1 MGLFFLM
8 EKQDLMANKYNGL
21 INIYKE
27 PGFTSNDV
35 VAKLRGILKQK
46 KIGHTG
52 TLDPD
57 AVGVLVVCLGTG
69 TKLVEMLTD
78 HDKEYIAVC
87 KLGVTT
93 DTQDMSGTVI
103 DNREVNVTGEQLREA
118 VQAFVGDYDQIPP
131 MYSAI
136 KQNGKKLYELAREG
150 IEVERKPRK
159 VHISAITIL
168 DDEHLGDEHV
178 FTMEVKCSKGTY
190 IRTLC
195 HDIGLSLGCGAAM
208 AQLARTRV
216 GAFGIDTAIPLSKV
230 EELRD
235 NGTLMDIIESPEYI
249 FRDLDAI
256 HVKTSARGLLEN
268 GNSFRKD
275 NLVDE
280 NPDGVNDTEYD
291 DEMFK
296 EGNEFRVYGEDGTF
310 FGIYR
315 YSAKKKTFDVDKF
328 FFEK

>member
-1 MGLFFLM
+1 MP
-8 EKQDLMANKYNGL
+8 NKYNGL

-78 HDKEYIAVC
+78 HDKEYIAVV

-93 DTQDMSGTVI
+93 DTQDMSGQVLETA
-103 DNREVNVTGEQLREA
+103 EVNVTREQLREA
-118 VQAFVGDYDQIPP
+118 ARAFVGDYDQIPP

-159 VHISAITIL
+159 VNIGAITIL
-168 DDEHLGDEHV
+168 DDSHLESDHF

-195 HDIGLSLGCGAAM
+195 HDIGLSIGCGAAM
-208 AQLARTRV
+208 QHLTRTRV
-216 GAFGIDTAIPLSKV
+216 GAFSLDSAITLSQVK
-230 EELRD
+230 ELRD
-235 NGTLMDIIESPEYI
+235 NGGLSDHIKSPEYI

-256 HVKTSARGLLEN
+256 HVKDSARKILEN
-268 GNSFRKD
+268 GNSFRVD
-275 NLVDE
+275 NVISEDPE
-280 NPDGVNDTEYD
+280 GVNDTEYD
-291 DEMFK
+291 EEMFE
-296 EGNEFRVYGEDGTF
+296 EGNMFRVYSEDDVF

-328 FFEK
+328 FYEK

>member
-1 MGLFFLM
+1 M
-8 EKQDLMANKYNGL
+8 
-21 INIYKE
+21 
-27 PGFTSNDV
+27 
-35 VAKLRGILKQK
+35 
-46 KIGHTG
+46 
-52 TLDPD
+52 
-57 AVGVLVVCLGTG
+57 
-69 TKLVEMLTD
+69 
-78 HDKEYIAVC
+78 
-87 KLGVTT
+87 
-93 DTQDMSGTVI
+93 
-103 DNREVNVTGEQLREA
+103 
-118 VQAFVGDYDQIPP
+118 GDYDQIPP
-131 MYSAI
+131 MYSVI

-159 VHISAITIL
+159 VNIGAITIL
-168 DDEHLGDEHV
+168 DDEKLESEGL

-235 NGTLMDIIESPEYI
+235 ADKLMEVIKSPEYI

-256 HVKTSARGLLEN
+256 HVKDSCRVLLEN
-268 GNSFRKD
+268 GNSFRRD
-275 NLVDE
+275 NLLDE
-280 NPDGVNDTEYD
+280 NPSGVNDTEYD
-291 DEMFK
+291 EEMFK
-296 EGNEFRVYGEDGTF
+296 EGNEFRVYGEDETF

-315 YSAKKKTFDVDKF
+315 YSSKKKTFDVDKF

>member
-1 MGLFFLM
+1 
-8 EKQDLMANKYNGL
+8 MANKYNGL

-78 HDKEYIAVC
+78 HDKEYIANC
-87 KLGVTT
+87 KLGVVT
-93 DTQDMSGTVI
+93 DTQDMSGNVLEES
-103 DNREVNVTGEQLREA
+103 EVKVTRQELHEA

-131 MYSAI
+131 MFSAI

-150 IEVERKPRK
+150 IEVERKPRR
-159 VHISAITIL
+159 VHIDAITIL
-168 DDEHLGDEHV
+168 DDEKLSSDGT

-195 HDIGLSLGCGAAM
+195 NDIGARLGCGGAM
-208 AQLARTRV
+208 QHLIRTRV

-235 NGTLMDIIESPEYI
+235 NGTLLDVIESPEYI
-249 FRDLDAI
+249 FRALMQ
-256 HVKTSARGLLEN
+256 
-268 GNSFRKD
+268 F
-275 NLVDE
+275 
-280 NPDGVNDTEYD
+280 
-291 DEMFK
+291 M
-296 EGNEFRVYGEDGTF
+296 
-310 FGIYR
+310 
-315 YSAKKKTFDVDKF
+315 
-328 FFEK
+328 

>member
-1 MGLFFLM
+1 M
-8 EKQDLMANKYNGL
+8 NKYNGL
-21 INIYKE
+21 LNIYKE

-35 VAKLRGILKQK
+35 VAKLRGILRQK

-93 DTQDMSGTVI
+93 DTQDMSG
-103 DNREVNVTGEQLREA
+103 NVLETCDVDVTKEQLHEA

-159 VHISAITIL
+159 IHIDAITVL
-168 DDEHLGDEHV
+168 DDSHLEDEHI
-178 FTMEVKCSKGTY
+178 FTIEVKCSKGTY

-195 HDIGLSLGCGAAM
+195 HDIGLRLGCGAAM
-208 AQLARTRV
+208 QHLTRTRV
-216 GAFGIDTAIPLSKV
+216 GAFDLETAITLSQV
-230 EELRD
+230 EQMRD
-235 NGTLMDIIESPEYI
+235 NETLADMIKSPEYI
-249 FRDLDAI
+249 FRDLDKI
-256 HVKTSARGLLEN
+256 HVKDSARVLLEN
-268 GNSFRKD
+268 GNSFRRD
-275 NLVDE
+275 NIINEDPE
-280 NPDGVNDTEYD
+280 GVNDKEFD
-291 DEMFK
+291 KVMFSS
-296 EGNEFRVYGEDGTF
+296 GNMFRVYAEDDTF
-310 FGIYR
+310 FGIYTYDDR
-315 YSAKKKTFDVDKF
+315 TKMFKVDKF

>member
-1 MGLFFLM
+1 
-8 EKQDLMANKYNGL
+8 MANTYNGL

-35 VAKLRGILKQK
+35 VAKLRGILHQK

-87 KLGVTT
+87 RLGVTT
-93 DTQDMSGTVI
+93 DTQDMSGQI
-103 DNREVNVTGEQLREA
+103 LEEAPVNVTRQELHEA
-118 VQAFVGDYDQIPP
+118 VKAFVGDYEQIPP

-136 KQNGKKLYELAREG
+136 KVGGKKLYELAREG
-150 IEVERKPRK
+150 KEVERKPRK
-159 VHISAITIL
+159 VNISAISIL
-168 DDEHLGDEHV
+168 DDSHLESDHF

-195 HDIGLSLGCGAAM
+195 HDIGLRLGCGAAM
-208 AQLARTRV
+208 QHLTRTRV
-216 GAFGIDTAIPLSKV
+216 GAFSLDTAITLGQV

-235 NGTLMDIIESPEYI
+235 SGILADYIKSPEYI
-249 FRDLDAI
+249 FRDLDSI
-256 HVKTSARGLLEN
+256 HVKDSARKILEN
-268 GNSFRKD
+268 GNSFRLD
-275 NLVDE
+275 NVLSEDPE
-280 NPDGVNDTEYD
+280 GVNDTEYAGD
-291 DEMFK
+291 MFK
-296 EGNEFRVYGEDGTF
+296 EGDMVRVYSEDDTF
-310 FGIYR
+310 FGIYK
-315 YSAKKKTFDVDKF
+315 YSARKKTFDVDKF
-328 FFEK
+328 FYEKD

>member
-1 MGLFFLM
+1 MPST
-8 EKQDLMANKYNGL
+8 YNGL

-27 PGFTSNDV
+27 KGFTSNDV
-35 VAKLRGILKQK
+35 VAKMRGILHQK

-57 AVGVLVVCLGTG
+57 AEGVLVVCLGTG

-78 HDKEYIAVC
+78 HDKEYIAC
-87 KLGVTT
+87 CRLGVTT

-103 DNREVNVTGEQLREA
+103 SQSEVNVTRDELHEA

-159 VHISAITIL
+159 VHIGAITVL
-168 DDEHLGDEHV
+168 DDSQLQETSS

-195 HDIGLSLGCGAAM
+195 NDIGDRLGCGAAM
-208 AQLARTRV
+208 QNLLRTRV
-216 GAFGIDTAIPLSKV
+216 GAFTLDTAIKLGDLEKM
-230 EELRD
+230 RD
-235 NGTLMDIIESPEYI
+235 NGTLEEVIQSPEYI
-249 FRDLDAI
+249 FKDLDAL
-256 HVKTSARGLLEN
+256 HVLDSARVLLEN
-268 GNSFRKD
+268 GNSFKARD
-275 NLVDE
+275 LCNEDPE
-280 NPDGVNDTEYD
+280 GVNDKEFAKH
-291 DEMFK
+291 MFSN
-296 EGNEFRVYGEDGTF
+296 GDMFRVYGLDGTF
-310 FGIYR
+310 FGIYQYDEKVR
-315 YSAKKKTFDVDKF
+315 LFRAFKF
-328 FFEK
+328 FYEKNN

>member
-1 MGLFFLM
+1 
-8 EKQDLMANKYNGL
+8 MANRYNGL

-78 HDKEYIAVC
+78 HDKEYIAEC
-87 KLGVTT
+87 RLGVRT
-93 DTQDMSGTVI
+93 DTQDMSGKI
-103 DNREVNVTGEQLREA
+103 LEEMPVNVNRQELHEA
-118 VQAFVGDYDQIPP
+118 VSAFVGDYNQIPP
-131 MYSAI
+131 MFSAI

-150 IEVERKPRK
+150 IEVERKPRRI
-159 VHISAITIL
+159 HIDAITIL
-168 DDEHLGDEHV
+168 DDSKIESEHL
-178 FTMEVKCSKGTY
+178 FTMEIKCSKGTY

-195 HDIGLSLGCGAAM
+195 NDIGERLGCGAAM
-208 AQLARTRV
+208 QSLARTRV
-216 GAFGIDTAIPLSKV
+216 GAFGLDSAITLSQV
-230 EELRD
+230 EKMRD
-235 NGTLMDIIESPEYI
+235 DGTLEGIIKSPEYI

-256 HVKTSARGLLEN
+256 HVKDSCRALLEN

-275 NLVDE
+275 NVINEDPE
-280 NPDGVNDTEYD
+280 GVNDTDYAK
-291 DEMFK
+291 EMFTD
-296 EGNEFRVYGEDGTF
+296 GNMVRVYAEDDTF
-310 FGIYR
+310 FGIYKYDAR
-315 YSAKKKTFDVDKF
+315 TRQFKVDKF

>member
-1 MGLFFLM
+1 MP
-8 EKQDLMANKYNGL
+8 NKYNGL

-35 VAKLRGILKQK
+35 VAKLRGILRQK

-78 HDKEYIAVC
+78 HDKEYIANC
-87 KLGVTT
+87 KLGVVT
-93 DTQDMSGTVI
+93 DTQDMSGNVLEES
-103 DNREVNVTGEQLREA
+103 EVKVTRQELHEA

-131 MYSAI
+131 MFSAI

-159 VHISAITIL
+159 VHIDAITIL
-168 DDEHLGDEHV
+168 DDEKLEIDGT

-195 HDIGLSLGCGAAM
+195 NDIGARLGCGGAM
-208 AQLARTRV
+208 QHLIRTRV

-235 NGTLMDIIESPEYI
+235 SGTLLDVIESPEYI

-256 HVKTSARGLLEN
+256 HVKDSARALLEN
-268 GNSFRKD
+268 GNSFRID
-275 NLVDE
+275 NVVNED
-280 NPDGVNDTEYD
+280 PDKVQDKEYSK
-291 DEMFK
+291 EMFAD
-296 EGNEFRVYGEDGTF
+296 GNAFRVYSEDDIF
-310 FGIYR
+310 FGIYKYDGR
-315 YSAKKKTFDVDKF
+315 TKQFKVDKF

>member
-1 MGLFFLM
+1 MS
-8 EKQDLMANKYNGL
+8 NNYNGL

-35 VAKLRGILKQK
+35 VAKLRGILHQK

-93 DTQDMSGTVI
+93 DTQDMSGKVLETS
-103 DNREVNVTGEQLREA
+103 EVNVTKEQLHEA
-118 VQAFVGDYDQIPP
+118 VAAFVGDYDQIPP

-150 IEVERKPRK
+150 IEVERKPRRI
-159 VHISAITIL
+159 HISAITIL
-168 DDEHLGDEHV
+168 DDSKLENEHI
-178 FTMEVKCSKGTY
+178 FTMEIKCSKGTY

-195 HDIGLSLGCGAAM
+195 NDIGLRLGCGAAM
-208 AQLARTRV
+208 SNLARTRV
-216 GAFGIDTAIPLSKV
+216 GAFGMDTALPLS
-230 EELRD
+230 EIERLRD
-235 NGTLMDIIESPEYI
+235 EGRLDEVIKSPEYI
-249 FRDLDAI
+249 FRDI
-256 HVKTSARGLLEN
+256 EKVHVKDNCRVLLEN
-268 GNSFRKD
+268 GNSFRPD
-275 NLVDE
+275 NIVNEDPE
-280 NPDGVNDTEYD
+280 GVNDKDYAK
-291 DEMFK
+291 EMLQD
-296 EGNEFRVYGEDGTF
+296 GSLIRVYSLDEVF
-310 FGIYR
+310 FGIYKYDSR
-315 YSAKKKTFDVDKF
+315 VKQFKVDKF
-328 FFEK
+328 FYEK

>member
-1 MGLFFLM
+1 M
-8 EKQDLMANKYNGL
+8 NRYNGL

-78 HDKEYIAVC
+78 HDKEYIAEC
-87 KLGVTT
+87 RLGVRT
-93 DTQDMSGTVI
+93 DTQDMSGKI
-103 DNREVNVTGEQLREA
+103 LEEMPVNVSRQELHEA
-118 VQAFVGDYDQIPP
+118 VSAFVGDYDQIPP
-131 MYSAI
+131 MFSAI

-150 IEVERKPRK
+150 IEVERKPRRI
-159 VHISAITIL
+159 HIDAITIL
-168 DDEHLGDEHV
+168 DDSKLASDRV
-178 FTMEVKCSKGTY
+178 FTMEIKCSKGTY

-195 HDIGLSLGCGAAM
+195 NDIGERIGCGAAM
-208 AQLARTRV
+208 QSLARTRV
-216 GAFGIDTAIPLSKV
+216 GAFALDTAITLSQV
-230 EELRD
+230 EDMRD
-235 NGTLMDIIESPEYI
+235 NGTLDNVIKSPEYI

-256 HVKTSARGLLEN
+256 HVKDSCRALLEN

-275 NLVDE
+275 NVIDE
-280 NPDGVNDTEYD
+280 DPEGVNDTEFAK
-291 DEMFK
+291 EMFTD
-296 EGNEFRVYGEDGTF
+296 GNMVRVYAEDDTF
-310 FGIYR
+310 FGIYKYDAR
-315 YSAKKKTFDVDKF
+315 TRQFKVDKF

>member
-1 MGLFFLM
+1 
-8 EKQDLMANKYNGL
+8 MANTYNGL

-27 PGFTSNDV
+27 PVYTSNDV
-35 VAKLRGILKQK
+35 VAKMRGILHQK

-87 KLGVTT
+87 RLGVTT
-93 DTQDMSGTVI
+93 DTQDMSGSVLEE
-103 DNREVNVTGEQLREA
+103 RPVNVTKEELHEA
-118 VQAFVGDYDQIPP
+118 VKAFVGDYEQIPP

-136 KQNGKKLYELAREG
+136 KVSGKKLYELAREG
-150 IEVERKPRK
+150 KEVERKPRK
-159 VHISAITIL
+159 VNIGAITIL
-168 DDEHLGDEHV
+168 DDSHLGSDHL

-208 AQLARTRV
+208 QHLTRTRV
-216 GAFGIDTAIPLSKV
+216 GAFSLDTAVTLSQV
-230 EELRD
+230 EEMRD
-235 NGTLMDIIESPEYI
+235 SGTLSEFIKSPEYI
-249 FRDLDAI
+249 FRDLDVI
-256 HVKTSARGLLEN
+256 HVKDSARKILEN
-268 GNSFRKD
+268 GNSFRLD
-275 NLVDE
+275 NVLSEDPE
-280 NPDGVNDTEYD
+280 GVNDTEYAD
-291 DEMFK
+291 DMFR
-296 EGNEFRVYGEDGTF
+296 EGDMVRVYSEDDTF
-310 FGIYR
+310 FGIYK

-328 FFEK
+328 FFEKD

>member
-1 MGLFFLM
+1 M
-8 EKQDLMANKYNGL
+8 NKYNGL

-35 VAKLRGILKQK
+35 VAKLRGILRQK

-93 DTQDMSGTVI
+93 DTQDMSGNI
-103 DNREVNVTGEQLREA
+103 LEQCDVNVTRQELHEA

-136 KQNGKKLYELAREG
+136 KKDGKKLYELAREG

-159 VHISAITIL
+159 IHIDAITVL
-168 DDEHLGDEHV
+168 DDSLLESEHL

-195 HDIGLSLGCGAAM
+195 NDIGMRLGCGGAM
-208 AQLARTRV
+208 QHLTRTRV
-216 GAFGIDTAIPLSKV
+216 GAFGLDSAVTLSMV
-230 EELRD
+230 EKMRD
-235 NGTLMDIIESPEYI
+235 DETLSDIVQSPEYI
-249 FRDLDAI
+249 FRDLDRI
-256 HVKTSARGLLEN
+256 HVKDSSRLLLEN

-275 NLVDE
+275 AILNED
-280 NPDGVNDTEYD
+280 PDGVNDKEYAK
-291 DEMFK
+291 EMFK
-296 EGNEFRVYGEDGTF
+296 DGNMVRVYAEDETF
-310 FGIYR
+310 FGIYKYDER
-315 YSAKKKTFDVDKF
+315 TRMFKVDKF
-328 FFEK
+328 FFEKD

>member
-1 MGLFFLM
+1 MP
-8 EKQDLMANKYNGL
+8 NNYNGL

-35 VAKLRGILKQK
+35 VAKLRGILHQK

-78 HDKEYIAVC
+78 HDKEYICVC
-87 KLGVTT
+87 RLGVTT
-93 DTQDMSGTVI
+93 DTQDMSGNVI
-103 DNREVNVTGEQLREA
+103 DTAEVNVSKEA
-118 VQAFVGDYDQIPP
+118 LFNAAKSFVGDYDQIPP

-136 KQNGKKLYELAREG
+136 KQGGKKLYELAREG
-150 IEVERKPRK
+150 KEVERKPRK
-159 VHISAITIL
+159 IHIDAITIL
-168 DDEHLGDEHV
+168 DDSQLESEHL

-208 AQLARTRV
+208 QHLTRTCV
-216 GAFGIDTAIPLSKV
+216 GAFHLEDAHTLSQI
-230 EELRD
+230 EEMRD
-235 NGTLMDIIESPEYI
+235 NGTLSEVIQSPEFI

-256 HVKTSARGLLEN
+256 KVSDDVRKLLEN
-268 GNSFRKD
+268 GNSFRKGNVISED
-275 NLVDE
+275 PEDVVDVE
-280 NPDGVNDTEYD
+280 FEDVMFS
-291 DEMFK
+291 DEQR
-296 EGNEFRVYGEDGTF
+296 FRVYAQDGTF
-310 FGIYR
+310 FGIYKYNAR
-315 YSAKKKTFDVDKF
+315 TKLFNVEKF
-328 FFEK
+328 FFEN